1 MKLKFESELQE
12 IIDEYQEVLSRAKH
26 SDASDV
32 LSTLDVSA
40 LITRCVAAVERA
52 SGRQSQYSLRMTEI
66 LSRKYHSGDWS
77 ALGYAVGIVQALLN
91 DLQKGFTN
99 SIEELLH
106 ANVFSDFIEMAEHL
120 VNNGYKD
127 AAAVITGSTLEVHL
141 KQLAAKFDIQP
152 DRGGKPKKAD
162 TLNSELVKA
171 DAYSKLDQK
180 SVTAWLGLRNDA
192 AHGNYGEYN
201 KSQVNLMI
209 DSVRNF
215 VSRNPA

>member
-12 IIDEYQEVLSRAKH
+12 IIDEYQEVRSRAEY

-32 LSTLDVSA
+32 LSKSDLSS

-52 SGRQSQYSLRMTEI
+52 SGRQSRYSIRMTEI
-66 LSRKYHSGDWS
+66 LSRKYYDGDWD
-77 ALGYAVGIVQALLN
+77 AAGYAVGIVQALLN

-141 KQLAAKFDIQP
+141 KQLAVKFGIQP

-162 TLNSELVKA
+162 MLNSELVKT

-192 AHGNYGEYN
+192 AHGNYSEYD

-209 DSVRNF
+209 EGVRNF
-215 VSRNPA
+215 ISRNPA